1 MLFRLSSVSAE
12 LWSVAIHTGGLPGT
26 PNAARG
32 VDAIA
37 EECAAEAQMYAAA
50 GFHGVVIENTHDR
63 PYLKG
68 SVGPEIAAAL
78 AVIGYQALASSSA
91 IAERSIAVFNSGI
104 VVWSTQS
111 RSDATSSISWRE
123 IRPRSYW
130 ANKKR
135 FASPG
140 LIVRNSQFTSSLFM
154 TLSFSA
160 IPRHPGG
167 EHAHF
172 QVSSF
177 D

>member
-1 MLFRLSSVSAE
+1 
-12 LWSVAIHTGGLPGT
+12 VAIHTGGLPGT

-111 RSDATSSISWRE
+111 RSDATSSIS
-123 IRPRSYW
+123 
-130 ANKKR
+130 
-135 FASPG
+135 
-140 LIVRNSQFTSSLFM
+140 
-154 TLSFSA
+154 
-160 IPRHPGG
+160 
-167 EHAHF
+167 
-172 QVSSF
+172 
-177 D
+177 